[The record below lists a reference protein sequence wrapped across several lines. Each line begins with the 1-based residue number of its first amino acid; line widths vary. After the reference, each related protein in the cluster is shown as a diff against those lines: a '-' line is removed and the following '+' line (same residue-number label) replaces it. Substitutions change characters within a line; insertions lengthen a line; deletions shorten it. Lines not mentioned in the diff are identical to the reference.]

1 MCLRRVN
8 NTPYYQK
15 PYFLTN
21 EEGCLHYR
29 GSEDDDAINPWK
41 HKQRTP
47 VSRPNTIL
55 LILQELSRGIRRL
68 CRHALY
74 FHSSNQMRTNTRR
87 TDPSPD
93 LHALAEQRRFRRRR
107 GLFIFG
113 VIIFGT
119 FGLFLLNQEEF
130 ATKGILPASFNIDDL
145 DTISPYAKKKVTV

>member
-1 MCLRRVN
+1 
-8 NTPYYQK
+8 
-15 PYFLTN
+15 
-21 EEGCLHYR
+21 
-29 GSEDDDAINPWK
+29 
-41 HKQRTP
+41 
-47 VSRPNTIL
+47 
-55 LILQELSRGIRRL
+55 
-68 CRHALY
+68 
-74 FHSSNQMRTNTRR
+74 MRTHSRR

-119 FGLFLLNQEEF
+119 FGLFLLNQEDF